1 MKRKIP
7 IAILGVLLVV
17 LMVITF
23 AFFGCKPSEA
33 ADVEATEEVA
43 AEESAQED
51 ASTESAAT
59 EEEVVAE
66 TSLNFGITNPSTYEW
81 YTNAVQG
88 FTDYC
93 TENNIEV
100 TYLQT
105 QEAQSALEQVD
116 HVDQMI
122 ASDLDAIGIIV
133 SDGDVLVS
141 AVEACKEAGIPVGTP
156 GAEVNIEKF
165 SPNDVDV
172 RIVGGNYGPAYDL
185 GIYMGEVLGGEGNVV
200 IVYGVPGIG
209 VADDRDAGVNDGLAE
224 YSGITVLDDQPG
236 NWDPEISYNV
246 VSDFLT
252 KYDKIDAVFGGF
264 DGGALAAYQAA
275 EAVGRESEMKFFGF
289 DGAVAAFESIAKN
302 ELQATVDMN
311 SYNLGYLL
319 ARDLHRAVTYSKFQQ
334 TYLEVNY
341 EIVTRDNLLEYAP
354 EYADMYV
361 E

>member
-1 MKRKIP
+1 MKRRIP
-7 IAILGVLLVV
+7 ITVVGILLVV
-17 LMVITF
+17 LMVVTF
-23 AFFGCKPSEA
+23 AFFGCKTSEA
-33 ADVEATEEVA
+33 AEGET
-43 AEESAQED
+43 AEEAVAGETAEED
-51 ASTESAAT
+51 APAEDTA

-66 TSLNFGITNPSTYEW
+66 ASLKFGITNPSTYEW
-81 YTNAVQG
+81 YTSCVQG

-100 TYLQT
+100 VYMQT
-105 QEAQSALEQVD
+105 QEAQNSLEQVD

-122 ASDLDAIGIIV
+122 ASNLDAIGIIV
-133 SDGDVLVS
+133 SDADVLVS
-141 AVEACKEAGIPVGTP
+141 SVEACKEAGIPVGTP

-165 SPNDVDV
+165 SANDVDV
-172 RIVGGNYGPAYDL
+172 RIVGGNYMPAFNL
-185 GIYMGEVLGGEGNVV
+185 GKYMGEVLGGEGNVV
-200 IVYGVPGIG
+200 IVYGIPGIG
-209 VADDRDAGVNDGLAE
+209 VADDRDSGVNDGLAE
-224 YSGITVLDDQPG
+224 YPGITVLDDQPG

-252 KYDKIDAVFGGF
+252 KYDNIDAVFGGF

-289 DGAVAAFESIAKN
+289 DGQVVAFEAIAKN
-302 ELQATVDMN
+302 EMQATVDMN

-319 ARDLHRAVTYSKFQQ
+319 ARDLHRAATYPKFQK

-341 EIVTRDNLLEYAP
+341 EVVTRDNLLEYAP
-354 EYADMYV
+354 EYADMFV